1 MKGYQTVVFGTF
13 TNVICCAVV
22 GVMMVF
28 LLERYDFPGRRLLSI
43 LVLVPMALP
52 PLVDKNPEQC
62 IGLFKRKDANVDN
75 NIRIYL
81 LYSQTIIL
89 ERYFE

>member
-62 IGLFKRKDANVDN
+62 IGLFKRKDTNVE
-75 NIRIYL
+75 ITTFVFFCCIPK
-81 LYSQTIIL
+81 
-89 ERYFE
+89 